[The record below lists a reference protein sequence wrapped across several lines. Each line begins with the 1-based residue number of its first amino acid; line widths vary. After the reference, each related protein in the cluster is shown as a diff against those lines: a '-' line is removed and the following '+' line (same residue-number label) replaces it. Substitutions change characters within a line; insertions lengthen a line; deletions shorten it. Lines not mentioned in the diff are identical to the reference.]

1 MAGKPR
7 VSPAEARK
15 AVRDVLAAQEGDPI
29 SEAQLLTKTNYL
41 VGGGLDLSQLREAL
55 EWNHGEALVRTEYIK
70 EADMTSWFITRT
82 GINYDRI
89 K

>member
-1 MAGKPR
+1 M
-7 VSPAEARK
+7 
-15 AVRDVLAAQEGDPI
+15 LAAQDGDPI

-55 EWNHGEALVRTEYIK
+55 EWNHAEAYVRSEYIK
-70 EADMTSWFITRT
+70 ELDLTSWFITQA
-82 GINYDRI
+82 GINHDRI